1 MYMYMLTMS
10 VRVELP
16 ILLSF
21 HTVFHSFV
29 RTLYVSN
36 HRQAGC
42 VVGQTGPLL
51 TTIVN
56 LTSEMFFDF
65 QVGWFRLI
73 WFLDLFRVSCMPDL
87 VRMYVRIIVV
97 QY

>member
-1 MYMYMLTMS
+1 MYMYMLS
-10 VRVELP
+10 VRVELS

-36 HRQAGC
+36 NRQAGC

-51 TTIVN
+51 TTIVK
-56 LTSEMFFDF
+56 LTSEMF
-65 QVGWFRLI
+65 V
-73 WFLDLFRVSCMPDL
+73 
-87 VRMYVRIIVV
+87 
-97 QY
+97 